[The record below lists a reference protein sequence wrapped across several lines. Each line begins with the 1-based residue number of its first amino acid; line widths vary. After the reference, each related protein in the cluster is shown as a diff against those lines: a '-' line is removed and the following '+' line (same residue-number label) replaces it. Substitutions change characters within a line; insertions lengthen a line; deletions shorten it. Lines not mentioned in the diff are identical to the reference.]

1 LIQGK
6 NGFLDLRTK
15 KISEVCKKKNV
26 KYSYGK
32 GKMYHNR

>member
-1 LIQGK
+1 ME
-6 NGFLDLRTK
+6 